1 MYVFFETSM
10 LDAQRTFFE
19 SVLQLPLIEIEPHL
33 PHHRHGV
40 VKYDAGGV
48 VISLNLTGPSR
59 FAKTTSDALTTVFAE
74 APGTSSVADRL
85 SDAKNL
91 GVVRREAGVTRFTDR
106 NGHHYRFLASAERM
120 ETRGSSPVVE
130 RIHLCVK
137 DLESAIEFY
146 ADRLGL
152 QLTGRDD
159 GRAIFA
165 TGSVNLELEE
175 RTTAVMV
182 ERRAR
187 RRRSSSFTRAIS
199 ERLRRR

>member
-91 GVVRREAGVTRFTDR
+91 GVVRREAGGTRFTDR

-120 ETRGSSPVVE
+120 ETPGRHRSWSGFTCASKTSS
-130 RIHLCVK
+130 R
-137 DLESAIEFY
+137 
-146 ADRLGL
+146 
-152 QLTGRDD
+152 Q
-159 GRAIFA
+159 
-165 TGSVNLELEE
+165 
-175 RTTAVMV
+175 
-182 ERRAR
+182 
-187 RRRSSSFTRAIS
+187 SSFTPTVSAFS
-199 ERLRRR
+199 